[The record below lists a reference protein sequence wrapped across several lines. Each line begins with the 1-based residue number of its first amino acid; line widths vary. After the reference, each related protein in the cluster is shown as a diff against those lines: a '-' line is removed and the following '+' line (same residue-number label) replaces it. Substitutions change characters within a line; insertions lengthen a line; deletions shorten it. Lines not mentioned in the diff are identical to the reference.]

1 MRKIDEDEEWM
12 KNGRR
17 KDEKDE
23 RKRKDEKDERKE
35 KNIIR

>member
-1 MRKIDEDEEWM
+1 VGEGKKKEK

-23 RKRKDEKDERKE
+23 RKQRISYKKKINE
-35 KNIIR
+35 